1 MKNSTTYQPS
11 LFPLFHERLQTHFPG
26 ALPLRTYMEETFQ
39 YLNQHGFEDEN
50 TLGVI
55 ATCRDEITEPLLN
68 QVIKHW
74 GKTFNFSSLG
84 GFVLAGKTG
93 ISAFLSHTPFV
104 NNIGRFVFYAMPHI
118 AISQD
123 GEIGSVYR
131 EGMGELSHACGSLI
145 SIVKELDSGRIN
157 FFTDPDDLEQCT
169 IRQKI
174 LSSIHYGEYLDTLS
188 ITKLACQIISDDL
201 KRILTI
207 VDSSIY
213 NYGVFTGILIHGPD
227 DTDWIYPHD
236 RYVVGGKI

>member
-1 MKNSTTYQPS
+1 MNNSTIYNSS
-11 LFPLFHERLQTHFPG
+11 LFPLFHEKLQAHFPG
-26 ALPLRTYMEETFQ
+26 ALPLTTYMEETFK
-39 YLNQHGFEDEN
+39 YLNQYGFEDEN

-68 QVIKHW
+68 EVIKYW

-84 GFVLAGKTG
+84 GFVFAGKTG

-104 NNIGRFVFYAMPHI
+104 NNIGRFALYAMPHI

-123 GEIGSVYR
+123 GEIGIVYR
-131 EGMGELSHACGSLI
+131 EGMGEISHACGSLI
-145 SIVKELDSGRIN
+145 SVVKELDLGRIN

-174 LSSIHYGEYLDTLS
+174 LSSIHYGKYLDTVS
-188 ITKLACQIISDDL
+188 ITKLACEIISDDL
-201 KRILTI
+201 QRILTI

-213 NYGVFTGILIHGPD
+213 NYGVLTGILIHGPND
-227 DTDWIYPHD
+227 MDWIYPYD
-236 RYVVGGKI
+236 RYVVGCKI